1 MAQSHSRQSTQHPPG
16 HQDAA
21 QHEPPAPPPAPM
33 APPRMPMAP
42 VITDRQLVEQ
52 LRQIYQVAN
61 RHMPVP
67 SSTDLSQS
75 LCDTLEE
82 IAGIA
87 EKAVKGYKP

>member
-1 MAQSHSRQSTQHPPG
+1 MAQTHRSTQHPPG

-21 QHEPPAPPPAPM
+21 QSATPPAAVHPAPP
-33 APPRMPMAP
+33 RIPMAP
-42 VITDRQLVEQ
+42 VVSDRQLLEQ

-67 SSTDLSQS
+67 SSTDLSKS

-87 EKAVKGYKP
+87 EKAVKGYK

>member
-1 MAQSHSRQSTQHPPG
+1 MMATMVS
-16 HQDAA
+16 
-21 QHEPPAPPPAPM
+21 
-33 APPRMPMAP
+33 
-42 VITDRQLVEQ
+42 DRQLIEQ

-67 SSTDLSQS
+67 SSSDLSKS

>member
-16 HQDAA
+16 HQDATQSA
-21 QHEPPAPPPAPM
+21 TPPPTAVPM
-33 APPRMPMAP
+33 TPRMPMAP